1 MFQPAMLVYQIFFV
15 NFCDT
20 DPLEQREEMEQTKSI
35 LGPEKKSKIETA
47 APGKNDE
54 KISQM
59 EYLDPLLFPWKNPW
73 IPGEGHSK
81 WNSCPATICCTRGLR

>member
-1 MFQPAMLVYQIFFV
+1 M

-59 EYLDPLLFPWKNPW
+59 EYLDPAPTVSLEKPMDSC
-73 IPGEGHSK
+73 GGHSK